1 MTTYRKFD
9 RFRAHSAFATNESDF
24 NTTAELGLFTLT
36 GVGTPVAL
44 ALGTD
49 GGAALVTS
57 AASGD
62 SAVVQR
68 GTGSA
73 KLADIP
79 LRKGKKFSLVGRVE
93 MASFANTEVNF
104 GPGPSATNPFTGTGS
119 VYMSLKH
126 DGTYTVNAGSL
137 SASGEIDLAAER
149 DRWGGI
155 ELEVYWDGAGKI
167 GFFVNGKRIGGF
179 DVSFT
184 NDDYVSGL
192 PNPLCVS
199 AGIVSR
205 SAAAKTAILRRVAS
219 ALQIAPYPRG
229 V

>member
-49 GGAALVTS
+49 GGAKLETT
-57 AASGD
+57 AAAND

-73 KLADIP
+73 KLADTP
-79 LRKGKKFSLVGRVE
+79 VRKGKKFSVVGRVE
-93 MASFANTEVNF
+93 ATSFADIEVNF
-104 GPGPSATNPFTGTGS
+104 GLGPSAANPFTGSGS
-119 VYMSLKH
+119 VYMSLKS
-126 DGTYTVNAGSL
+126 DGTYAVHVAGE
-137 SASGEIDLAAER
+137 SATGEISLVDEQ
-149 DRWGGI
+149 DEWGGI
-155 ELEVYWDGAGKI
+155 DLEVYWDGADRI

-179 DVSFT
+179 KVT
-184 NDDYVSGL
+184 LVDDDFVTGL
-192 PNPLCVS
+192 ADPLAVS
-199 AGIVSR
+199 AGIISR
-205 SAAAKTAILRRVAS
+205 TATAKIAYLRRIAS
-219 ALQIAPYPRG
+219 ALQVVPDTRAA
-229 V
+229 

>member
-9 RFRAHSAFATNESDF
+9 RFRSHSAFATNEADF

-49 GGAALVTS
+49 GGAKLETT

-73 KLADIP
+73 KFADTP

-93 MASFANTEVNF
+93 AASFADIEVNF
-104 GPGPSATNPFTGTGS
+104 GLGPSATNPFTGTGS
-119 VYMSLKH
+119 VYMSLKS
-126 DGTYTVNAGSL
+126 DGTYTVNAAAL
-137 SASGEIDLAAER
+137 SASGVIDLAVER

-155 ELEVYWDGAGKI
+155 ELELYWDGDGKI
-167 GFFVNGKRIGGF
+167 GFFVNGRRIGGF
-179 DVSFT
+179 DLTFVS
-184 NDDYVSGL
+184 NDYATGL
-192 PNPLCVS
+192 ANPLCVS
-199 AGIVSR
+199 AGIISR
-205 SAAAKTAILRRVAS
+205 SASAKIAILRRVAS
-219 ALQIAPYPRG
+219 ALQIAPYPRTA
-229 V
+229 